1 MSVIIQADQ
10 LRTINF
16 GTKVTGGA
24 KTLPATA
31 TGSIFTVTGGRVLV
45 TGITGVVTTA
55 IQAQANNV
63 KLVATPS
70 GNGAVN
76 DLSGVVDVN
85 GLALGGLLAPTGLA
99 GDVLV
104 KSTGGG
110 VSGLRNPIVVTPGAI
125 GVNTS
130 ATNTGAVTWTL
141 TYVALDNGA
150 SVAAA

>member
-1 MSVIIQADQ
+1 MSVLIQADQ
-10 LRTINF
+10 LRTINY

-45 TGITGVVTTA
+45 TSITGVVTTA

-85 GLALGGLLAPTGLA
+85 ALALGGLLAPTGLA

-110 VSGLRNPIVVTPGAI
+110 VSGLRNPIVVAPGAI